1 MTSERAVRGAACE
14 SLAALFLE
22 AHGLEVLA
30 RNLRCKAGEL
40 DLVCRD
46 GDVLAVVEVR
56 QRQSDDYGGALGS
69 VNASK
74 QRRII
79 RAARY
84 FFERRAP
91 HGAGTL
97 RFDPLRFDP
106 PRLDADSLRFDVVAV
121 QGSPQ
126 GAHRIHW
133 IKDAFR
139 AA

>member
-1 MTSERAVRGAACE
+1 MTSERAARGADCE
-14 SLAALFLE
+14 SLAAKFLE

-46 GDVLAVVEVR
+46 GDVLAIVEVR
-56 QRQSDDYGGALGS
+56 QRQRDDYGGALAS

-74 QRRII
+74 QRKII

-84 FFERRAP
+84 FLENRAV
-91 HGAGTL
+91 L
-97 RFDPLRFDP
+97 R
-106 PRLDADSLRFDVVAV
+106 AYTLRFDVVAV
-121 QGSPQ
+121 QGLPQ
-126 GAHRIHW
+126 GVHHVRW
-133 IKDAFR
+133 VKDAFR

>member
-14 SLAALFLE
+14 SLAATFLE

-46 GDVLAVVEVR
+46 GDVLAIVEVR
-56 QRQSDDYGGALGS
+56 QRQRDDYGGALAS

-74 QRRII
+74 QRKII
-79 RAARY
+79 RAAR
-84 FFERRAP
+84 FFLEHRAILN
-91 HGAGTL
+91 AYT
-97 RFDPLRFDP
+97 
-106 PRLDADSLRFDVVAV
+106 LRFDVVAV

-126 GAHRIHW
+126 GAHRIRW

-139 AA
+139 VGGG